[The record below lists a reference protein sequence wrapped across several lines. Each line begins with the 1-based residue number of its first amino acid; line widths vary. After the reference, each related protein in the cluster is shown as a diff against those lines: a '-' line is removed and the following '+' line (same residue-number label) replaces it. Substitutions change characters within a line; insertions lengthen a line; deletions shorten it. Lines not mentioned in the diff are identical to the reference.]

1 MTGRNVNRDN
11 LLAVKLLHVR
21 RHFNGCK
28 KCRSARSARAFDNL
42 CEWAKLELIEVA
54 VKWDNN
60 IPQRLA
66 ARNSTKDH
74 VFPCPDPNA
83 HGAAYALTAEPVVVV
98 AMTERL
104 F

>member
-1 MTGRNVNRDN
+1 MGKLNVNRDN
-11 LLAVKLLHVR
+11 LLAVALLRLR
-21 RHFNGCK
+21 RHFNACRQ
-28 KCRSARSARAFDNL
+28 CRSARTVRDFDAM
-42 CEWAKLELIEVA
+42 CSEAKAALIEVA

-66 ARNSTKDH
+66 ARNSSKEH
-74 VFPCPDPNA
+74 VFPCPNPNA

-98 AMTERL
+98 GMTERL

>member
-1 MTGRNVNRDN
+1 MGKLNVNRDN
-11 LLAVKLLHVR
+11 LLAVALLRLR
-21 RHFNGCK
+21 RHFNACK
-28 KCRSARSARAFDNL
+28 KCRSARTARDFDMMCDEAKSAL
-42 CEWAKLELIEVA
+42 VEVA

-66 ARNSTKDH
+66 ARNSSKEH
-74 VFPCPDPNA
+74 VFPCPNPNA

-98 AMTERL
+98 GMTERL